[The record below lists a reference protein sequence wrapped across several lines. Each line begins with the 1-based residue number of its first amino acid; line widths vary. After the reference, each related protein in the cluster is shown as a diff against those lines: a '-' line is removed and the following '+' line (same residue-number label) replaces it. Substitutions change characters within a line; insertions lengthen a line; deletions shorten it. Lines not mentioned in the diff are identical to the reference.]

1 LAISKS
7 RTVEKANCLT
17 QDIQR
22 PASLDEHPLRRRTY
36 RVPTPSILAMR
47 TLVDECLFMFI
58 SGALIH
64 GRPRMGKSY
73 AIEFLMSDL
82 RARHPTIAVYKMRSV
97 KAQFPSENS
106 FFAALLHAVK
116 HAAQSSAS
124 KAALRG
130 RLVHKLRQVADIA
143 GDDRVILFIDEA
155 QNLREIEYE
164 WLRDVHDELENNGL
178 RLFTFLI
185 GQHQLLAQK
194 SAFQAQ
200 DKEQI
205 VARFMIEQLAFR
217 GISSEAEC
225 NAVINAYDD
234 GEFPASSGWSYTRFY
249 VPRAH
254 SAGLRLAESGPRL
267 WRAFEAAHVI
277 AEVDGPPEIPMKY
290 FTAAIEAA
298 LLSSAAN
305 DAPTLAFDSAFW
317 SAMVERSRYVMA
329 RRAAR
334 PVLTAITTR

>member
-1 LAISKS
+1 
-7 RTVEKANCLT
+7 
-17 QDIQR
+17 
-22 PASLDEHPLRRRTY
+22 
-36 RVPTPSILAMR
+36 MR